1 MIESL
6 ISALG
11 LELGLTSK
19 EIADVV
25 WLALQ
30 MNEVDRPPNL
40 VPDRPEKVRP
50 TPQAQPTAEP
60 SFPPSEQQER
70 SESKPSEPQAGLY
83 APDDQDSASMA
94 GALALKVPDA
104 RSMREPLSLARAL
117 KPLLRKVM
125 TGYRMVLD
133 ETATVERIAEEGVW
147 LPVLQPSLEPWLEL
161 ALVVDESVSMQIW
174 RRTIVELQRFMEH
187 YGVFRDVRVWG
198 LLTDEQGQVQIRAG
212 MGKAAMRQGLRRPS
226 ELIDPSGRRLVLVVT
241 DCVSP
246 HWRDGTIQPALKLWA
261 ASGPMAIVQMLPEW
275 LWARTGLGLAS
286 TVRFQSMAAGLAN
299 QQLRV
304 RDLSPWDDV
313 DVETGVKVPV
323 VTLEPERFGA
333 WAQMM
338 TGKGGAWTTGVIFES
353 GAIGMDLPLRSD
365 DALDGEQR
373 VQQFRVT
380 ASPMA
385 RQLAGL
391 LASAP
396 VISLPIVR
404 IIQERLLKDSRQVH
418 VAEVF
423 LGGLLKPLI
432 EITPETNVDSVQY
445 EFLDGV
451 RDVLL
456 ESMRTSETINALNE
470 VSQFVAE
477 RLGLSIDRFMAVLRS
492 PQQLENQELVGTAR
506 PFAIVTAQIIRQ
518 LGQEYSTFAETLELA
533 YEQIDL
539 LPPVKEVSNA
549 IVDVESITTA
559 RNPSLKVSVQPKINQ
574 EIEEIQTVL
583 GQLIAENLQADP
595 TASLDVLVD
604 RLKNDDRLIRIN
616 ADNAKGYQ
624 TIVQEGVA
632 YVEDHYHLD
641 TETLKAVLDKLL
653 KERLPV
659 GTPNNLPRSGVAK
672 FVSRDAELEQLH
684 SQIQKG
690 ELVAISAIAGM
701 GGVGKTELAIQY
713 ARAFKAAYPAGV
725 CWLLAREMNIGTQ
738 IVSYALVELGLRV
751 PDVIELP
758 DQVRFCWRNWPE
770 GETLIVLDD
779 VTNYPEVEPYLPPE
793 NSRFKVLL
801 TTRLKFGPPIQ
812 TLPLGVLAPEKSLEL
827 VEVLVGKE
835 RVAAELA
842 VARSL
847 CEWLGHL
854 PLGLELVGRYLD
866 SMEDLSISEMLFRLQ
881 QKAKLRRAIRDD
893 ALQRNDATATST
905 AKRGIE
911 ESLELSWL
919 ELDAN
924 SQHLAKLLSLFAPAP
939 IPWYLAESVEK
950 EYCENSKGNQEF
962 DVKILEN
969 SKNKLLNLNLLQ
981 LSQPKEQIYCL
992 HSLIREFFRSKLEE
1006 ESDFEALNEVE

>member
-40 VPDRPEKVRP
+40 VPDRREKVQQKSQ
-50 TPQAQPTAEP
+50 PQPSAER
-60 SFPPSEQQER
+60 QEG

-83 APDDQDSASMA
+83 APNYQDSASMA

-147 LPVLQPSLEPWLEL
+147 LPVLQPLLEPWLEL

-198 LLTDEQGQVQIRAG
+198 LLTDEQGQVQIRPG

-226 ELIDPSGRRLVLVVT
+226 ELIDPSGRRLILVVT

-246 HWRDGTIQPALKLWA
+246 LWRDGTIQPALKLWA

-286 TVRFQSMAAGLAN
+286 TVQFQSMAAGLAN

-313 DVETGVKVPV
+313 DVETGIKVPV

-333 WAQMM
+333 WAEMM
-338 TGKGGAWTTGVIFES
+338 TGKGGAWATGVVFES
-353 GAIGMDLPLRSD
+353 AAIAVDLPLPQD
-365 DALDGEQR
+365 EALDGVQR

-385 RQLAGL
+385 RQLSGL

-423 LGGLLKPLI
+423 LGGLLKPLV

-456 ESMRTSETINALNE
+456 ESMRTSETISVLNE

-477 RLGLSIDRFMAVLRS
+477 RLGLSIDAFMAVLKE
-492 PQQLENQELVGTAR
+492 PQQLGNQELVGIAR
-506 PFAIVTAQIIRQ
+506 PFAIVSVQILKKLGSEYLIFARMIEKAYLVESYVAIQQEIEDQKQPNQTKEIISALLVTPQETSNDEAILSDKMTPSDEIFEIWKSLLERELRELNSINRDSIIRWLVGENPSRLNSLSPTERSIVKQ
-518 LGQEYSTFAETLELA
+518 AMDFRYRILKERYLNMSPDRAYRNLIQRLCGIFLIRSKIKTWISLSPDRASSVVHVLQEVIQELIQQDAYLQQQTAWIGQCTSDPRLQNALVLATTEEYCLRPVRNQPLLMYRFVNYLKRDQRSRMTQVSADFIRLVSDELGSRDESEGA
-533 YEQIDL
+533 IDL
-539 LPPVKEVSNA
+539 LDAKEF
-549 IVDVESITTA
+549 DL
-559 RNPSLKVSVQPKINQ
+559 SLLDERKY
-574 EIEEIQTVL
+574 L
-583 GQLIAENLQADP
+583 GWVENLKTLFYKLFQAI
-595 TASLDVLVD
+595 T
-604 RLKNDDRLIRIN
+604 
-616 ADNAKGYQ
+616 
-624 TIVQEGVA
+624 
-632 YVEDHYHLD
+632 
-641 TETLKAVLDKLL
+641 
-653 KERLPV
+653 
-659 GTPNNLPRSGVAK
+659 
-672 FVSRDAELEQLH
+672 
-684 SQIQKG
+684 
-690 ELVAISAIAGM
+690 
-701 GGVGKTELAIQY
+701 
-713 ARAFKAAYPAGV
+713 
-725 CWLLAREMNIGTQ
+725 
-738 IVSYALVELGLRV
+738 
-751 PDVIELP
+751 
-758 DQVRFCWRNWPE
+758 
-770 GETLIVLDD
+770 
-779 VTNYPEVEPYLPPE
+779 
-793 NSRFKVLL
+793 
-801 TTRLKFGPPIQ
+801 
-812 TLPLGVLAPEKSLEL
+812 
-827 VEVLVGKE
+827 
-835 RVAAELA
+835 
-842 VARSL
+842 
-847 CEWLGHL
+847 
-854 PLGLELVGRYLD
+854 
-866 SMEDLSISEMLFRLQ
+866 
-881 QKAKLRRAIRDD
+881 
-893 ALQRNDATATST
+893 
-905 AKRGIE
+905 
-911 ESLELSWL
+911 
-919 ELDAN
+919 
-924 SQHLAKLLSLFAPAP
+924 
-939 IPWYLAESVEK
+939 
-950 EYCENSKGNQEF
+950 
-962 DVKILEN
+962 
-969 SKNKLLNLNLLQ
+969 
-981 LSQPKEQIYCL
+981 
-992 HSLIREFFRSKLEE
+992 
-1006 ESDFEALNEVE
+1006 